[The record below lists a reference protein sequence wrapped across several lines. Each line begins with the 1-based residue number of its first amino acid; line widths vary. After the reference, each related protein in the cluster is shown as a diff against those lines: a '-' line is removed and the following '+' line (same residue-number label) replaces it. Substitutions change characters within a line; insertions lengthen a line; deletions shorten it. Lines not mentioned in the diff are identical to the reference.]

1 MFIPF
6 YEDRSNFEIIADAI
20 ADIAWCVGFVVGLVV
35 ALHDHFGSAEVEST
49 VEAVE
54 AQVLPQAGVTVNMLR
69 AECKALGI
77 RWNRAGA
84 GGKHLTKDEMIAAL
98 SEI

>member
-6 YEDRSNFEIIADAI
+6 YQDRSSYEIMADVI
-20 ADIAWCVGFVVGLVV
+20 ADIAWCVGFVVGLVI
-35 ALHDHFGSAEVEST
+35 ALHDHFSAVEVEAT
-49 VEAVE
+49 VETIE
-54 AQVLPQAGVTVNMLR
+54 AQVLPQVGATVNMLR
-69 AECKALGI
+69 DQCKARGI

>member
-6 YEDRSNFEIIADAI
+6 YEERSNVEIIADAI
-20 ADIAWCVGFVVGLVV
+20 ADIAWCVGFVVGLVI
-35 ALHDHFGSAEVEST
+35 ALHDHFSATEVEAA
-49 VEAVE
+49 VEPIE
-54 AQVLPQAGVTVNMLR
+54 AQVLPQSGQTVNMLR
-69 AECKALGI
+69 AQCKAVGI